1 MARKLFLRELKEL
14 KTIRKLSASAIKRDV
29 LIKSSI
35 PDLVIPEVN
44 FLDQLWENSH
54 RWDSAHIALKCAETH
69 KSYTYAELWKNI
81 SIFGTSLKKKFG
93 LQPNDV
99 VAAMLPNCP
108 EYPVA
113 AFGTLKAGGVMT
125 TINPIYKEYE
135 ITHQMSLTNP
145 KIVIT
150 IPECY
155 EVVRRG
161 LQNAKND
168 AKVIILDRTNKP
180 IPEGTIRFSEVA
192 ENGEADSALLDK
204 VERKLDD
211 VAFIPFS
218 SGTTGL
224 PKGVEVTHR
233 NLVAANLIMHHERVD
248 DSVIAN
254 GSYQEV
260 LPCFL
265 PFFHIYG
272 LVINLIGHVAKGCKL
287 VTMPK
292 FSASTFFNIL
302 KNENPTV
309 MYVVPPIVLLLGKHP
324 DVTKDH
330 LKSLRRIICGA
341 APLSSTDVEGVLEKT
356 EGKLVFGQGYG
367 ATETC
372 ALASTTFIGRTVL
385 DNSSCGEVMANTEM
399 KFVDPTTG
407 EDLAI
412 GDQGELLI
420 RSPTVMKG
428 YYKNEKATK
437 DSITE
442 DGFFRTGDLGYYKP
456 NVGLYITDRIKELI
470 KVKGM
475 QVAPAELESLLR
487 THPAV
492 QDAAVIGVPHEYHGE
507 VPKAFI
513 IKKSGQDTTP
523 EQLQDFVA
531 RQVAAF
537 KKIEEVVFVND
548 IPKTNTGKILRKD
561 LKKMYA

>member
-14 KTIRKLSASAIKRDV
+14 KTIRKLSASAVKKDV

-54 RWDSAHIALKCAETH
+54 RWDSAHVALKCAETH

-81 SIFGTSLKKKFG
+81 AIFGTSLKKKFG
-93 LQPNDV
+93 LQPNDI

-125 TINPIYKEYE
+125 TINPIYKEFE
-135 ITHQMSLTNP
+135 ITHQISLTNP

-155 EVVRRG
+155 ETVRRG

-192 ENGEADSALLDK
+192 ENGEADYALLDK

-399 KFVDPTTG
+399 KFVEPTTG

>member
-14 KTIRKLSASAIKRDV
+14 KSIRKLSVSAVRKEV
-29 LIKSSI
+29 LVKSSI
-35 PDLVIPEVN
+35 PDIVIPEVN

-54 RWDSAHIALKCAETH
+54 RWDSAHVALKCAETQ

-81 SIFGTSLKKKFG
+81 SIFGTSLRKKFG

-125 TINPIYKEYE
+125 TMNPIYKEFE
-135 ITHQMSLTNP
+135 ITHQISLTNP

-155 EVVRRG
+155 EIVRRG
-161 LQNAKND
+161 IQNAKNQ
-168 AKVIILDRTNKP
+168 AKVIIVDRTNKP
-180 IPEGTIRFSEVA
+180 IPEGTTRFSEVG
-192 ENGEADSALLDK
+192 ENGEADYALLDK
-204 VERKLDD
+204 VERKMDD

-224 PKGVEVTHR
+224 PKGVEVTHG

-248 DSVIAN
+248 GSVLAN
-254 GSYQEV
+254 GSFQEV

-272 LVINLIGHVAKGCKL
+272 LVVNLIGHVAKGCKL

-302 KNENPTV
+302 KNDNPTV

-324 DVTKDH
+324 DVTKEH

-341 APLSSTDVEGVLEKT
+341 APLSGSDVEGVLEKT

-372 ALASTTFIGRTVL
+372 SLASTTFIGQTVL
-385 DNSSCGEVMANTEM
+385 DNSSCGEVMANIEM
-399 KFVDPTTG
+399 KFVDPVTG
-407 EDLAI
+407 EDLPI

-428 YYKNEKATK
+428 YHKNEKATK

-523 EQLQDFVA
+523 EELQDFVA
-531 RQVAAF
+531 KQVAAF